1 MRAARGKPKRRGLT
15 AAAVLVCLMVVTL
28 VSGVLVKLGVAYR
41 DQIRNQER
49 RLQAELL
56 AESGVDRAFA
66 RLAAKPDYTGERWEI
81 SAEALGQPA
90 ALAPEKGPS
99 AVVTIRVDR
108 PSAQGETRIVRVQAD
123 YPPDPPRRIRYTR
136 EVVVPK
142 TP

>member
-1 MRAARGKPKRRGLT
+1 MRAARRKPERRGLT

-28 VSGVLVKLGVAYR
+28 VSGVLVKIGVAYR
-41 DQIRNQER
+41 GQVRVQER

-81 SAEALGQPA
+81 GAEALGQPA
-90 ALAPEKGPS
+90 SLAPEEGPA

-123 YPPDPPRRIRYTR
+123 CPPDAPHRIRYTR
-136 EVVVPK
+136 EVVVPQ